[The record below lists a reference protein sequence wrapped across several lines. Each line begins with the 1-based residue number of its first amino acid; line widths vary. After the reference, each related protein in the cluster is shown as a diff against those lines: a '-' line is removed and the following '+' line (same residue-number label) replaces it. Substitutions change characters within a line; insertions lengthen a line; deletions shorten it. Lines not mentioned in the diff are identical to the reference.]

1 MRREA
6 ILGVLVL
13 AGALTITVAAQQAPA
28 PMEIQVEKLRDNLF
42 VLRGGGGNT
51 TVFVQANGVT
61 VVDTKNPGGD
71 SRC

>member
-1 MRREA
+1 MKREV
-6 ILGVLVL
+6 ILGVLV
-13 AGALTITVAAQQAPA
+13 AVGTFAITLAAQQAQA

-61 VVDTKNPGGD
+61 VVDTKNPVGD
-71 SRC
+71 SLC